1 MKKIQLAFA
10 LTILLEG
17 KSFAQSPQII
27 TEYVL
32 KFKDIAIEE
41 MKRTWCTGSHY
52 ISPGYT

>member
-10 LTILLEG
+10 LTILLVS

-41 MKRTWCTGSHY
+41 MKRTGVPAAIT
-52 ISPGYT
+52 